1 MRFGKPVLV
10 SIVMFCAIF
19 YLSGNVKTA
28 AIGMLIPLVMGSLS
42 ILPSIA
48 YGLTGLALLWAI
60 AVAVGPASV
69 KETAKALFSQAASVA
84 QKAIPEKN

>member
-19 YLSGNVKTA
+19 YVSGNVKTA
-28 AIGMLIPLVMGSLS
+28 AIAMLIPLIMGSLG
-42 ILPSIA
+42 ITPSIA

-60 AVAVGPASV
+60 AVAIGPPSV
-69 KETAKALFSQAASVA
+69 KETAKSLFSQVTAAA
-84 QKAIPEKN
+84 QKALPEKN